1 MRKLMVLS
9 LMIIMVLSSAS
20 FGYGQVINDSI
31 APCFVSVLYYSNSF
45 DIDENG
51 NATFSLM
58 VYPLNRDLPDQVK
71 ATVKIINKSTGA
83 VSYNQTLNLP
93 YVYLYDQFR
102 ISDSHTLTQ
111 SGIYEFQVTYKCYG
125 DGVLLETI
133 TANPQLDSF

>member
-1 MRKLMVLS
+1 MRKLVIAVVMMVL
-9 LMIIMVLSSAS
+9 VLSSVS
-20 FGYGQVINDSI
+20 IGYGQVIDDSI
-31 APCFVSVLYYSNSF
+31 SPYYVSVSYYRNAF
-45 DIDENG
+45 EIDSSGE
-51 NATFSLM
+51 ARYSLA
-58 VYPLNRDLPDQVK
+58 VKALNNEQLDQVI

-93 YVYLYDQFR
+93 YVYLYDQFK
-102 ISDSHTLTQ
+102 ISDSHTLTK

>member
-1 MRKLMVLS
+1 MRKLVIAVMM
-9 LMIIMVLSSAS
+9 MILVISSAGI
-20 FGYGQVINDSI
+20 GYGQVTDDVI
-31 APCFVSVLYYSNSF
+31 APCFVSVQYYSNSF

-51 NATFSLM
+51 NASFSLI
-58 VYPLNRDLPDQVK
+58 VYPLNRDLLDQVK

-102 ISDSHTLTQ
+102 ISDSHTLTK
-111 SGIYEFQVTYKCYG
+111 SGLYEFQVTYKCYG

>member
-1 MRKLMVLS
+1 MRKLVIAIMMLVL
-9 LMIIMVLSSAS
+9 LLSTAGI
-20 FGYGQVINDSI
+20 GYGQVIDDSI
-31 APCFVSVLYYSNSF
+31 SPCFVSVQFYSNSF
-45 DIDENG
+45 DIDESG
-51 NATFSLM
+51 NATYSL
-58 VYPLNRDLPDQVK
+58 VVHPLNREQLDQVK

-102 ISDSHTLTQ
+102 ISDSHTLTK

-133 TANPQLDSF
+133 SANPQLDSF